1 LYLTAVSQF
10 IGFFFY
16 YKGLA
21 LGGIAKMS
29 QVQLLLPFLAIFAS
43 HLVLG
48 EEVDGPVIFGVLAIS
63 AIVVAGRWSLT
74 RRQREAKPQASEPRT
89 LNERRTANAER

>member
-1 LYLTAVSQF
+1 
-10 IGFFFY
+10 
-16 YKGLA
+16 
-21 LGGIAKMS
+21 KMS

-74 RRQREAKPQASEPRT
+74 LRQREAKRSEP
-89 LNERRTANAER
+89 RTANAEPQTVNVEPRFRS